1 MGLFLKW
8 FFIIA
13 PFIYFDGVLDA
24 SGTPRLLFLSV
35 SLLLGYSASLFSNTK
50 LCIPKNYTFIYLSYI
65 LVLFFS
71 AMYNTNYIDY
81 VEIINRIEYF
91 MFFILVY
98 SYVSSNNNNRNLLKG
113 IVTFSVII
121 ISIGVIQLVY
131 LTILK
136 QGAQENLYAISSVF
150 SHKNIYA
157 SVLVLSIPFL
167 IIADYSKKS
176 KILLVSFTFLFL
188 IILQTRSALLAL
200 LVSSIYFAFSK
211 NDFLNKNKKLI
222 SLAGFVVLLTS
233 VLLLKQLNTFE
244 FFVTIFDFDRDS
256 LRSSTIKER
265 FFLWGNSLK
274 MFCDNWLLGL
284 GVGQWAICFPIYG
297 LSLWRL
303 RQGEVVMQRPHNDML
318 ENFTE
323 LGIVGGVIFLLILIY
338 PLLIKAKTSKEQLI
352 KFGLIS
358 FIIISF
364 FSFPQERI
372 IPSLMFFTF
381 VAFSLKDKKSI
392 NIGTITKIII
402 SGLLIV
408 FVFVSY
414 NRLGSERIFKKY
426 ITNLKTTNSKEA
438 LLDLHKAKS
447 PFFKVEGTSTPIDW
461 YIGEVYFKNKNI
473 LKAKEYFENA
483 LIINPNKINILNSLG
498 GCSLF
503 ENDLLSAEKYF
514 QKAIDI
520 APFYEVGLYNL
531 AYVMNKKFNYSSAIY
546 VLRDVYD
553 KSAPKFQKRI
563 LEYAKSEIKSNSN
576 ASAPHSE
583 KKSILDNLYYN
594 EAWIREIVQKSFL
607 NNETFK
613 SQLNSEVRF
622 LLEE

>member
-35 SLLLGYSASLFSNTK
+35 SLLLAYSSSLFSNTQ
-50 LCIPKNYTFIYLSYI
+50 LCIPKNYTFIYFSYI

-71 AMYNTNYIDY
+71 AIYNSNYIDY
-81 VEIINRIEYF
+81 VEIIKRVEYF

-98 SYVSSNNNNRNLLKG
+98 SYVSINNNNRHLLKG
-113 IVTFSVII
+113 IVTFLAII

-131 LTILK
+131 LTILQ

-167 IIADYSKKS
+167 IIGDYSKKT
-176 KILLVSFTFLFL
+176 KILLVSFTFIFL

-200 LVSSIYFAFSK
+200 LVSSIYLAFSK
-211 NDFLNKNKKLI
+211 NDFLSKNRKLI

-244 FFVTIFDFDRDS
+244 FFVTIFDFDADS
-256 LRSSTIKER
+256 LRSSTVKER
-265 FFLWGNSLK
+265 FYLWGNSLK
-274 MFCDNWLLGL
+274 MFYDNWLLGV
-284 GVGQWAICFPIYG
+284 GVGKWGICFPLYG

-323 LGIVGGVIFLLILIY
+323 LGFVGGVIFLLILIY
-338 PLLIKAKTSKEQLI
+338 PLLIKAKTSNEQLI
-352 KFGLIS
+352 KFGLIN

-381 VAFSLKDKKSI
+381 VAFSLKNKKSI
-392 NIGTITKIII
+392 NIGAFTKTII

-408 FVFVSY
+408 FVCVSY
-414 NRLGSERIFKKY
+414 NRLGSERVFKKY

-438 LLDLHKAKS
+438 LLDLHQAKS
-447 PFFKVEGTSTPIDW
+447 PFFLVEGTSTPIDW

-473 LKAKEYFENA
+473 LKAKEYFETA
-483 LIINPNKINILNSLG
+483 LIVNPNKINILNSLG

-503 ENDLLSAEKYF
+503 ENDLVSAEKYF

-531 AYVMNKKFNYSSAIY
+531 AYVMNKKSNYNSAIY
-546 VLRDVYD
+546 LLRDIYE
-553 KSAPKFQKRI
+553 KSASKFQIRI
-563 LEYAKSEIKSNSN
+563 LEYAKSEIKLISS
-576 ASAPHSE
+576 SFLPQSE
-583 KKSILDNLYYN
+583 QKSILDNLYYN
-594 EAWIREIVQKSFL
+594 EAWIKKIVQKSFL
-607 NNETFK
+607 NNVTFT
-613 SQLNSEVRF
+613 SQLNSEVHF

>member
-35 SLLLGYSASLFSNTK
+35 SLLLAYSASLFSNTK

-71 AMYNTNYIDY
+71 AMYNSNYIDY
-81 VEIINRIEYF
+81 VEIIKRIEYF
-91 MFFILVY
+91 MFFVLVY
-98 SYVSSNNNNRNLLKG
+98 SDVSNNNNRNLLKG

-131 LTILK
+131 LTILQ

-167 IIADYSKKS
+167 IISDYSKTN
-176 KILLVSFTFLFL
+176 KILLVSFTFLVL

-200 LVSSIYFAFSK
+200 LVSSVYFAFSK
-211 NDFLNKNKKLI
+211 NEFLNKNWKVI
-222 SLAGFVVLLTS
+222 SFAGLVVLLTS

-244 FFVTIFDFDRDS
+244 FFVTIFDFDGDS
-256 LRSSTIKER
+256 LRSSTVKER

-274 MFCDNWLLGL
+274 MFCDNWLLGV
-284 GVGQWAICFPIYG
+284 GVGQWAICFPVYG

-323 LGIVGGVIFLLILIY
+323 LGFAGGVIFLLILIY

-372 IPSLMFFTF
+372 IPSLMFFAF

-392 NIGTITKIII
+392 NIGIITKTII

-408 FVFVSY
+408 FFCVSY
-414 NRLGSERIFKKY
+414 NRLGSEHVFKKY
-426 ITNLKTTNSKEA
+426 ITNLKTTNSKKA

-447 PFFKVEGTSTPIDW
+447 PFFLVEGTSTPIDW
-461 YIGEVYFKNKNI
+461 YIGEVYFKSRNI
-473 LKAKEYFENA
+473 LMAKEYFENA
-483 LIINPNKINILNSLG
+483 LIVNPNKINILNSLG

-503 ENDLLSAEKYF
+503 ENDLVSAEKYF

-520 APFYEVGLYNL
+520 APFYEVGLYNQ
-531 AYVMNKKFNYSSAIY
+531 AYVMNKKSNYNSAIY
-546 VLRDVYD
+546 LLRDVYD

-563 LEYAKSEIKSNSN
+563 LDYAKSEIKSISLV
-576 ASAPHSE
+576 SSLHSE
-583 KKSILDNLYYN
+583 KKDILDNLYYN
-594 EAWIREIVQKSFL
+594 ETWIKKIVHKSFL
-607 NNETFK
+607 NNATFS
-613 SQLNSEVRF
+613 SQLNSEVNF
-622 LLEE
+622 LLAE

>member
-35 SLLLGYSASLFSNTK
+35 GLLLAYSASLFSNTK

-71 AMYNTNYIDY
+71 AMYNSNYIDY
-81 VEIINRIEYF
+81 VEIIKRIEYF
-91 MFFILVY
+91 MFFVLVY
-98 SYVSSNNNNRNLLKG
+98 SDVSNNNNRNLLKG

-131 LTILK
+131 LTILQ

-244 FFVTIFDFDRDS
+244 FFVAIFDFDGDS

-274 MFCDNWLLGL
+274 MFCDNWLLGV
-284 GVGQWAICFPIYG
+284 GVGQWAICFPMYG

-323 LGIVGGVIFLLILIY
+323 LGFVGGVIFLLILIY
-338 PLLIKAKTSKEQLI
+338 PLLQKAKTSKEQLI

-372 IPSLMFFTF
+372 IPSLMFFAF

-392 NIGTITKIII
+392 NIGIITKTII

-408 FVFVSY
+408 FVCISY
-414 NRLGSERIFKKY
+414 NRLGSERVFKKY
-426 ITNLKTTNSKEA
+426 ITNLKTTNSKKA
-438 LLDLHKAKS
+438 LLDLHKVKS
-447 PFFKVEGTSTPIDW
+447 PFFLVEGTSTPIDW

-473 LKAKEYFENA
+473 LKAKEYFETA

-503 ENDLLSAEKYF
+503 ENDLVSAEKYF
-514 QKAIDI
+514 QNAIDI
-520 APFYEVGLYNL
+520 APFYEVGLYNQ
-531 AYVMNKKFNYSSAIY
+531 AYVMNKKSNYNSAIY
-546 VLRDVYD
+546 LLRDVYD

-563 LEYAKSEIKSNSN
+563 LDYAKSEIKSISI
-576 ASAPHSE
+576 ASSLHSE
-583 KKSILDNLYYN
+583 KKAILDNLYYN
-594 EAWIREIVQKSFL
+594 ERWIKKIVQKSFL
-607 NNETFK
+607 NNVTFS
-613 SQLNSEVRF
+613 SQLNSEVNF
-622 LLEE
+622 ILVE

>member
-35 SLLLGYSASLFSNTK
+35 SLLLAYSACLFSNTK

-71 AMYNTNYIDY
+71 AMYNSNYIDY
-81 VEIINRIEYF
+81 VEIIKRIEYF
-91 MFFILVY
+91 MFFVLVY
-98 SYVSSNNNNRNLLKG
+98 SDVSNNNNRNLLKG

-131 LTILK
+131 LIILQ

-167 IIADYSKKS
+167 IISDYSKTN
-176 KILLVSFTFLFL
+176 KILLVSFTFLVL

-200 LVSSIYFAFSK
+200 LVSSVYFAFSK
-211 NDFLNKNKKLI
+211 NEFLNKNWKVI
-222 SLAGFVVLLTS
+222 SFAGLVVLLTS
-233 VLLLKQLNTFE
+233 VLLLKLLNTFE
-244 FFVTIFDFDRDS
+244 FFVTIFDFDGDS
-256 LRSSTIKER
+256 LRSSTVKER

-274 MFCDNWLLGL
+274 MFCDNWLLGV
-284 GVGQWAICFPIYG
+284 GVGQWAICFPVYG

-323 LGIVGGVIFLLILIY
+323 LGFAGGVIFLLILIY

-381 VAFSLKDKKSI
+381 VAFSLKNKKSI
-392 NIGTITKIII
+392 NIGTSTKTII

-408 FVFVSY
+408 FVCVSY
-414 NRLGSERIFKKY
+414 NRLGSEYVFKKY
-426 ITNLKTTNSKEA
+426 ITNLKTTNSNKA
-438 LLDLHKAKS
+438 LLDLHKSKS
-447 PFFKVEGTSTPIDW
+447 PFFLVEGTSTPIDW
-461 YIGEVYFKNKNI
+461 YIGEVYFKSRNI
-473 LKAKEYFENA
+473 LMAKEYFEYA
-483 LIINPNKINILNSLG
+483 LIVNPNKINILNSLG
-498 GCSLF
+498 GCSLY
-503 ENDLLSAEKYF
+503 ENDLVSAEKYF

-520 APFYEVGLYNL
+520 APFYEVGLYNQ
-531 AYVMNKKFNYSSAIY
+531 AYVMNKKSNYNSAIY
-546 VLRDVYD
+546 LLRDVYD

-563 LEYAKSEIKSNSN
+563 LDYAKSEIKSISLV
-576 ASAPHSE
+576 SSLHSE
-583 KKSILDNLYYN
+583 KKDILDNLYYN
-594 EAWIREIVQKSFL
+594 ETWIKKIVQKSFL
-607 NNETFK
+607 NNATFS
-613 SQLNSEVRF
+613 SQLNSEVNF
-622 LLEE
+622 LLAE

>member
-35 SLLLGYSASLFSNTK
+35 SLLLAYSSSLFSNTQ
-50 LCIPKNYTFIYLSYI
+50 LCIPKNYTFIYFSYI

-71 AMYNTNYIDY
+71 AIYNSNYIDY
-81 VEIINRIEYF
+81 VEIIKRVEYF

-98 SYVSSNNNNRNLLKG
+98 SYVSINNNNRHLLKG
-113 IVTFSVII
+113 IVTFLAII

-131 LTILK
+131 LTILQ

-167 IIADYSKKS
+167 IIGDYSKKT
-176 KILLVSFTFLFL
+176 KILLVSFTFIFL

-200 LVSSIYFAFSK
+200 LVSSIYLAFSK
-211 NDFLNKNKKLI
+211 NDFLSKNRKLI

-244 FFVTIFDFDRDS
+244 FFVTIFDFDGDS
-256 LRSSTIKER
+256 LRSSTVKER
-265 FFLWGNSLK
+265 FYLWGNSLK
-274 MFCDNWLLGL
+274 MFYDNWLLGV
-284 GVGQWAICFPIYG
+284 GVGKWGICFPLYG

-323 LGIVGGVIFLLILIY
+323 LGFVGGVIFLLILIY
-338 PLLIKAKTSKEQLI
+338 PLLIKAKTSNEQLI
-352 KFGLIS
+352 KFGLIN

-381 VAFSLKDKKSI
+381 VAFSLKNKKSI
-392 NIGTITKIII
+392 NIGAFTKTII

-408 FVFVSY
+408 FVCVSY
-414 NRLGSERIFKKY
+414 NRLGSERVFKKY

-447 PFFKVEGTSTPIDW
+447 PFFLVEGTSTPIDW

-473 LKAKEYFENA
+473 LKAKEYFETA
-483 LIINPNKINILNSLG
+483 LIVNPNKINILNSLG

-503 ENDLLSAEKYF
+503 ENDLVSAEKYF

-531 AYVMNKKFNYSSAIY
+531 AYVMNKKSNYNSAIY
-546 VLRDVYD
+546 LLRDIYE
-553 KSAPKFQKRI
+553 KSASKFQIRI
-563 LEYAKSEIKSNSN
+563 LEYAKSEIKLISS
-576 ASAPHSE
+576 SFLPQSE
-583 KKSILDNLYYN
+583 QKSILDNLYYN
-594 EAWIREIVQKSFL
+594 EAWIKKIVQKSFL
-607 NNETFK
+607 NNVTFT
-613 SQLNSEVRF
+613 SQLNSEVHF

>member
-35 SLLLGYSASLFSNTK
+35 SLLLAYSASLFSNTK

-71 AMYNTNYIDY
+71 AMYNSNYIDY
-81 VEIINRIEYF
+81 VEIIKRIEYF
-91 MFFILVY
+91 MFFVLVY
-98 SYVSSNNNNRNLLKG
+98 SDVSNNNNRNLLKG

-131 LTILK
+131 LTILQ

-167 IIADYSKKS
+167 IISDYSKTN
-176 KILLVSFTFLFL
+176 KILLVSFTFLVL

-200 LVSSIYFAFSK
+200 LVSSVYFAFSK
-211 NDFLNKNKKLI
+211 NEFLNKNWKVI
-222 SLAGFVVLLTS
+222 SFAGLVVLLTS

-244 FFVTIFDFDRDS
+244 FFVTIFDFDGDS
-256 LRSSTIKER
+256 LRSSTVKER

-274 MFCDNWLLGL
+274 MFSDNWLLGV
-284 GVGQWAICFPIYG
+284 GVGQWAICFPVYG

-323 LGIVGGVIFLLILIY
+323 LGFAGGVIFLLILIY

-381 VAFSLKDKKSI
+381 VAFSLKNKKSI
-392 NIGTITKIII
+392 NIGTSTKTII

-408 FVFVSY
+408 FVCVSY
-414 NRLGSERIFKKY
+414 NRLGSEYVFKKY
-426 ITNLKTTNSKEA
+426 ITNLKTTNSNKA
-438 LLDLHKAKS
+438 LLDLHKSKS
-447 PFFKVEGTSTPIDW
+447 PFFLVEGTSTPIDW
-461 YIGEVYFKNKNI
+461 YIGEVYFKSRNI

-483 LIINPNKINILNSLG
+483 LIVNPNKINILNSLG

-503 ENDLLSAEKYF
+503 ENDLVSAEKYF
-514 QKAIDI
+514 QNAIDI
-520 APFYEVGLYNL
+520 APFYEVGLYNQ
-531 AYVMNKKFNYSSAIY
+531 AYVMNKKSNYNSAIY
-546 VLRDVYD
+546 LLRDVYD

-563 LEYAKSEIKSNSN
+563 LDYAKSEIKSISLV
-576 ASAPHSE
+576 SSLHSE
-583 KKSILDNLYYN
+583 KKDILDNLYYN
-594 EAWIREIVQKSFL
+594 ETWIKKIVQKSFL
-607 NNETFK
+607 NNVTFS
-613 SQLNSEVRF
+613 SQLNSEVNF
-622 LLEE
+622 LLAE

>member
-13 PFIYFDGVLDA
+13 PFIYFDGVLDT

-35 SLLLGYSASLFSNTK
+35 GLLLAYSASMFSNTK

-71 AMYNTNYIDY
+71 AMYNSNYIDY
-81 VEIINRIEYF
+81 VEIIKRIEYF
-91 MFFILVY
+91 MFFVLVY
-98 SYVSSNNNNRNLLKG
+98 SDVSDNNNRNLLKG

-131 LTILK
+131 LTILQ

-244 FFVTIFDFDRDS
+244 FFVTIFDFDGDS
-256 LRSSTIKER
+256 LRSSTVKER

-274 MFCDNWLLGL
+274 MFCDNWLLGV

-323 LGIVGGVIFLLILIY
+323 LGFAGGVIFLLILIY

-358 FIIISF
+358 FIIIAF
-364 FSFPQERI
+364 FSFPQQRI

-381 VAFSLKDKKSI
+381 VAFSLKNKKSI
-392 NIGTITKIII
+392 NIGTSTKTII

-408 FVFVSY
+408 FVCVSY
-414 NRLGSERIFKKY
+414 NRLGSEQVFKKY
-426 ITNLKTTNSKEA
+426 ITNLKTTNSNKA

-447 PFFKVEGTSTPIDW
+447 PFFLVEGTSTPIDW
-461 YIGEVYFKNKNI
+461 YIGEVYFKSRNI
-473 LKAKEYFENA
+473 LMAKEYFENA
-483 LIINPNKINILNSLG
+483 LIVNPNKINILNSLG

-503 ENDLLSAEKYF
+503 ENDLVSAEKYF
-514 QKAIDI
+514 QNAIDI
-520 APFYEVGLYNL
+520 APFYEVGLYNQ
-531 AYVMNKKFNYSSAIY
+531 AYVMNKKSNYNSAIY
-546 VLRDVYD
+546 LLRDVYD

-563 LEYAKSEIKSNSN
+563 LDYAKSEIKSIILVS
-576 ASAPHSE
+576 SLHSE
-583 KKSILDNLYYN
+583 KMDVLDNLYYN
-594 EAWIREIVQKSFL
+594 ETWIKKIVHKSFL
-607 NNETFK
+607 NNVTFS
-613 SQLNSEVRF
+613 SQLNSEVNF
-622 LLEE
+622 ILAE

>member
-35 SLLLGYSASLFSNTK
+35 SLLLAYSASLFSNTK

-71 AMYNTNYIDY
+71 AMYNSNYIDY
-81 VEIINRIEYF
+81 VEIIKRIEYF
-91 MFFILVY
+91 MFFVLVY
-98 SYVSSNNNNRNLLKG
+98 SDVSNNNNRNLLKG

-131 LTILK
+131 LTILQ

-244 FFVTIFDFDRDS
+244 FFVTIFDFDGDS
-256 LRSSTIKER
+256 LRSSTVKER

-274 MFCDNWLLGL
+274 MFCDNWLLGV
-284 GVGQWAICFPIYG
+284 GVGQWAICFPVYG

-323 LGIVGGVIFLLILIY
+323 LGFAGGVIFLLILIY

-372 IPSLMFFTF
+372 TPSLMFFTF
-381 VAFSLKDKKSI
+381 VAFSLKNKKSI
-392 NIGTITKIII
+392 NIGSSTKTII

-408 FVFVSY
+408 FVCVSY
-414 NRLGSERIFKKY
+414 NRLGSEQVFKKY
-426 ITNLKTTNSKEA
+426 ITNLKTTNSNKA

-447 PFFKVEGTSTPIDW
+447 PFFLVEGTSTPIDW
-461 YIGEVYFKNKNI
+461 YIGEVYFKSRNI
-473 LKAKEYFENA
+473 LMAKEYFENA
-483 LIINPNKINILNSLG
+483 LIVNPNKINILNSLG
-498 GCSLF
+498 GCSLY
-503 ENDLLSAEKYF
+503 ENDLVSAEKYF

-520 APFYEVGLYNL
+520 APFYEVGLYNQ
-531 AYVMNKKFNYSSAIY
+531 AYVMNKKSNYNSAIY
-546 VLRDVYD
+546 LLRDVYD

-563 LEYAKSEIKSNSN
+563 LDYAKSEIKSISI
-576 ASAPHSE
+576 ASSLHSE
-583 KKSILDNLYYN
+583 KKAILDNLYYN
-594 EAWIREIVQKSFL
+594 ETWIKKIVQKSFL
-607 NNETFK
+607 NNVTFS
-613 SQLNSEVRF
+613 SQLNSEVNF
-622 LLEE
+622 ILAE

>member
-35 SLLLGYSASLFSNTK
+35 SLLLAYSASLFSNTK

-71 AMYNTNYIDY
+71 AMYNSNYIDY
-81 VEIINRIEYF
+81 VEIIKRIEYF
-91 MFFILVY
+91 MFFVLVY
-98 SYVSSNNNNRNLLKG
+98 SDVSNNNNRNLLKG

-131 LTILK
+131 LTILQ

-244 FFVTIFDFDRDS
+244 FFVTIFDFDGDS
-256 LRSSTIKER
+256 LRSSTVKER

-274 MFCDNWLLGL
+274 MFCDNWLLGV
-284 GVGQWAICFPIYG
+284 GVGQWAICFPVYG

-323 LGIVGGVIFLLILIY
+323 LGFAGGVIFLLILIY

-372 IPSLMFFTF
+372 TPSLMFFTF
-381 VAFSLKDKKSI
+381 VAFSLKNKKSI
-392 NIGTITKIII
+392 NIGSSTKTII

-408 FVFVSY
+408 FVCVSY
-414 NRLGSERIFKKY
+414 NRLGSEQVFKKY
-426 ITNLKTTNSKEA
+426 ITNLKTTNSNKA

-447 PFFKVEGTSTPIDW
+447 PFFLVEGTSTPIDW
-461 YIGEVYFKNKNI
+461 YIGEVYFKSRNI
-473 LKAKEYFENA
+473 LMAKEYFENA
-483 LIINPNKINILNSLG
+483 LIVNPNKINILNSLG

-503 ENDLLSAEKYF
+503 ENDLVSAEKYF
-514 QKAIDI
+514 QNAIDI
-520 APFYEVGLYNL
+520 APFYEVGLYNQ
-531 AYVMNKKFNYSSAIY
+531 AYVMNKKSNYNSAIY
-546 VLRDVYD
+546 LLRDVYD

-563 LEYAKSEIKSNSN
+563 LDYAKSEIKSISLV
-576 ASAPHSE
+576 SSLHSE
-583 KKSILDNLYYN
+583 KMDVLDNLYYN
-594 EAWIREIVQKSFL
+594 ETWIKKIVQKSFL
-607 NNETFK
+607 NNVTFS
-613 SQLNSEVRF
+613 SQLNSEVNF
-622 LLEE
+622 ILAE